1 MSAPRSAGVACA
13 SAALALVLLGGCG
26 EKEEPA
32 TTGPVVAQT
41 TTGGTTTI
49 DDGAGVDRQLVT
61 HAATAFLNSPAAETV
76 CDSGITPE
84 LLQREYGGRA
94 GCLSARQPG
103 GAAEPA
109 KVAKVGQVRV
119 DSGNATVVARAGG
132 GSYGAGQTLT
142 MSIVRDG
149 SGTWRI
155 ARIQSSASAKP

>member
-1 MSAPRSAGVACA
+1 MSAPRSAGIACA

-32 TTGPVVAQT
+32 TTGPVAQT
-41 TTGGTTTI
+41 TTGQTTTI
-49 DDGAGVDRQLVT
+49 NDDAGVDRQLVT
-61 HAATAFLNSPAAETV
+61 HAATAFLNSPVAETV
-76 CDSGITPE
+76 CDSRTTPE
-84 LLQREYGGRA
+84 FLQREYGGRA
-94 GCLSARQPG
+94 GCLAARKPG

-109 KVAKVGQVRV
+109 KVAKVGQVGV
-119 DSGNATVVARAGG
+119 DSGSATVVARAAG